1 MFAIFVTVVS
11 KFNSCPH
18 CEKIYLKI
26 IQSMGRTGL
35 NMQKIQEPKKCV
47 TWRILLKNSGQCNCG
62 SSS

>member
-18 CEKIYLKI
+18 CEKIDLKI

-35 NMQKIQEPKKCV
+35 NMQKIQEPKKMCYMEDFSEEQWPV
-47 TWRILLKNSGQCNCG
+47 
-62 SSS
+62 